1 MMLRSN
7 FEEGTTRWAVRRAQ
21 WRALGITDGEMMRP
35 KIAVINSS
43 SSLSSCYGHLDET
56 SRVVQEAIRAAGG
69 LAFEIRTTAPS
80 DFVTSAGREARY
92 LLPTRDLI
100 VNEIEVMVEGAQLD
114 GIVCLSSCDKT
125 TPAHLMA
132 LGRLN
137 LPSLVVIGGYQGHG
151 FCAGAPV
158 DIDDVYESVGAVAAG
173 TMTIPELTELANNAI
188 TGPGVCAGL
197 GTANSM
203 HIVAEALGMTL
214 PGSAPVL
221 AASPRMYERAAA
233 AGTRIVELVKDDIR
247 ARDIMTPTA
256 IDNAIKVVVA
266 VGGSIN
272 TVRHITAIAA
282 ETELPVDV
290 VARLSELQSQVPLL
304 ARVRPNGAH
313 RVGDLERAG
322 GCAAVIAQL
331 GSAFDTTSLSVAG
344 GTIGDHILAAD
355 AIDATVVR
363 PASDPADTRGGLGV
377 IRGNLAP
384 HGALVKL
391 AAVPKDRSV
400 FEGPARVYETEQS
413 AMDDVRAGSISPG
426 DVLVLR
432 GMGPKGGPGTV
443 FAAGLVAALVGAR
456 LSHHVA
462 VVTDGELSG
471 LNSGMTVGQVMPE
484 AADGGPL
491 AAVHDGDGIRI
502 DLGDMSVTVDLSDD
516 DLERRLAELATVP
529 LPEAPRGWLSM
540 YRQLAAPI
548 YRGAVL
554 VPPPAIPAEVG
565 GEASK

>member
-1 MMLRSN
+1 MELRSN
-7 FEEGTTRWAVRRAQ
+7 FDEGTTRWAVRRAQ
-21 WRALGITDGEMMRP
+21 WRALGITEEELTRP

-173 TMTIPELTELANNAI
+173 TMTMEHLTELTENAI
-188 TGPGVCAGL
+188 VGPGVCAGL

-203 HIVAEALGMTL
+203 HIVAEALGMAM

-221 AASPRMYERAAA
+221 AASARMYERAAA
-233 AGTRIVELVKDDIR
+233 AGARIVDLVREDVR
-247 ARDIMTPTA
+247 ARDVITPAA
-256 IDNAIKVVVA
+256 IDNALRVVVA

-282 ETELPVDV
+282 EAELPVDV
-290 VARLSELQSQVPLL
+290 VARLAELQSTVPLL

-313 RVGDLERAG
+313 RVADLERAG
-322 GCAAVIAQL
+322 GCAAVLAQL
-331 GSAFDTTSLSVAG
+331 GDTIDRSALSVAG
-344 GTIGDHILAAD
+344 GTIGDHVISGD
-355 AIDATVVR
+355 AIDSAVVH
-363 PASDPADTRGGLGV
+363 PLDDPADERGGLAV

-391 AAVPKDRSV
+391 AAVPRDRAH
-400 FEGPARVYETEQS
+400 FEGPARVYETEAH
-413 AMDDVRAGSISPG
+413 AMADVRAGSIHAG

-432 GMGPKGGPGTV
+432 GMGPRGGPGTV

-456 LSHHVA
+456 LSAHVA

-491 AAVHDGDGIRI
+491 AAVEDGDVIRI
-502 DLGDMSVTVDLSDD
+502 DLGELSVSVDLSDEVIAD
-516 DLERRLAELATVP
+516 RLAELATVP
-529 LPEAPRGWLSM
+529 LPEAPRGWLSI
-540 YRQLAAPI
+540 YRQLVAPI

-554 VPPPAIPAEVG
+554 VPPPATGRE
-565 GEASK
+565 S

>member
-1 MMLRSN
+1 MLRSN
-7 FEEGTTRWAVRRAQ
+7 FEEGSTRWAVRRAQ
-21 WRALGITDGEMMRP
+21 WRALGISEDELTRP

-56 SRVVQEAIRAAGG
+56 SRVVQRAIRDAGG
-69 LAFEIRTTAPS
+69 LAFEVRTTAPS

-132 LGRLN
+132 LGRLD

-151 FCAGAPV
+151 ICAGRPV

-173 TMTIPELTELANNAI
+173 TMTLTELTELTENAI

-203 HIVAEALGMTL
+203 HMVAEALGMAM

-233 AGTRIVELVKDDIR
+233 AGRRIVELVRDDVR
-247 ARDIMTPTA
+247 ARDVITAAA
-256 IDNAIKVVVA
+256 IDNALRMVVA
-266 VGGSIN
+266 IGGSVN

-282 ETELPVDV
+282 EAELPIDV
-290 VARLSELQSQVPLL
+290 VARLGAIQNQVPLL
-304 ARVRPNGAH
+304 ARVRPNGGH
-313 RVGDLERAG
+313 RVGDLEAAG
-322 GCAAVIAQL
+322 GCAAVLTRLRSII
-331 GSAFDTTSLSVAG
+331 DTTSLSVAG
-344 GTIGDHILAAD
+344 GTIGDHLLDDD
-355 AIDATVVR
+355 AIDGVVVR
-363 PASDPADTRGGLGV
+363 PLDDPADSRGGLAV

-384 HGALVKL
+384 QGALVKM
-391 AAVPKDRSV
+391 AAVPRDRPV
-400 FEGPARVYETEQS
+400 FEGPARVYETES
-413 AMDDVRAGSISPG
+413 AAMGDVRAGRIVPG

-432 GMGPKGGPGTV
+432 GMGPRGGPGTV

-456 LSHHVA
+456 LSAHVA

-491 AAVHDGDGIRI
+491 AVVENADVIRI
-502 DLGDMSVTVDLSDD
+502 DLAELTVSIELSDEVIA
-516 DLERRLAELATVP
+516 ERLRSLADVP

-554 VPPPAIPAEVG
+554 VPPPGVESPETRA
-565 GEASK
+565 

>member
-1 MMLRSN
+1 MLRSN
-7 FEEGTTRWAVRRAQ
+7 FDEGTTRWAVRRAQ
-21 WRALGITDGEMMRP
+21 WRALGISDEEMTRP
-35 KIAVINSS
+35 KVAVINSS

-151 FCAGAPV
+151 ICAGAPV

-173 TMTIPELTELANNAI
+173 TMTIERLTELTENAI

-203 HIVAEALGMTL
+203 HIVAEALGMAM

-233 AGTRIVELVKDDIR
+233 AGTRIVELVHENVR
-247 ARDIMTPTA
+247 ARDVITPAA
-256 IDNAIKVVVA
+256 IDNALKVVVA

-282 ETELPVDV
+282 EAELPVDV
-290 VARLSELQSQVPLL
+290 VARLRELQGQIPLL

-313 RVGDLERAG
+313 RVADLERAG
-322 GCAAVIAQL
+322 GCAAVVSQL
-331 GSAFDTTSLSVAG
+331 GSVIDGTARSVAG
-344 GTIGDHILAAD
+344 GTIADHVLAAD
-355 AIDATVVR
+355 VIDQAVVH
-363 PASDPADTRGGLGV
+363 PISSPADDRGGLAV

-384 HGALVKL
+384 DGALVKL
-391 AAVPKDRSV
+391 AAVPRDRV
-400 FEGPARVYETEQS
+400 RFDGPARVYETETD
-413 AMDDVRAGSISPG
+413 AMADVRAGAIQPG

-432 GMGPKGGPGTV
+432 GMGPRGGPGTV

-456 LSHHVA
+456 LSAHVA

-484 AADGGPL
+484 AAEGGPL
-491 AAVHDGDGIRI
+491 AAVQDGDHIHI
-502 DLGDMSVTVDLSDD
+502 DLGELSVSVDLSDHVIAD
-516 DLERRLAELATVP
+516 RLAALATVP
-529 LPEAPRGWLSM
+529 LPDAPRGWLSI
-540 YRQLAAPI
+540 YRQLVAPI
-548 YRGAVL
+548 YDGAVL
-554 VPPPAIPAEVG
+554 VSPPVREG
-565 GEASK
+565 RQ

>member
-1 MMLRSN
+1 MLRSN

-21 WRALGITDGEMMRP
+21 WRALGISDDEMLRP
-35 KIAVINSS
+35 KIAVVNSS

-56 SRVVQEAIRAAGG
+56 SRVVQEAIREAGG
-69 LAFEIRTTAPS
+69 LAFEVRTTAPS

-173 TMTIPELTELANNAI
+173 TMTVDELTDLTENAI
-188 TGPGVCAGL
+188 VGPGVCAGL

-203 HIVAEALGMTL
+203 HMVAEALGMAL

-221 AASPRMYERAAA
+221 AASPRMYERAEA
-233 AGTRIVELVKDDIR
+233 AGRRIVELIREDVR
-247 ARDIMTPTA
+247 ARDVITAAA
-256 IDNAIKVVVA
+256 IDNALRVVVA

-272 TVRHITAIAA
+272 TIRHITAIAA
-282 ETELPVDV
+282 ETELPIDV
-290 VARLSELQSQVPLL
+290 VARLSQLQGEVPLL

-313 RVGDLERAG
+313 RVADLERAG
-322 GCAAVIAQL
+322 GCAAVLAQL
-331 GSAFDTTSLSVAG
+331 GSSIDGSALSVAG
-344 GTIGDHILAAD
+344 GTIAEHLPPAD
-355 AIDATVVR
+355 AIDAAVVR
-363 PASDPADTRGGLGV
+363 PIADPADVRGGIAV
-377 IRGNLAP
+377 VRGNLAP
-384 HGALVKL
+384 DGALVKL
-391 AAVPKDRSV
+391 AAVPRDRV
-400 FEGPARVYETEQS
+400 RFEGPARVYETES
-413 AMDDVRAGSISPG
+413 AAMADVRSGAIRSG

-432 GMGPKGGPGTV
+432 GMGPRGGPGTV

-456 LSHHVA
+456 LSAHVA

-484 AADGGPL
+484 AAEGGPL
-491 AAVHDGDGIRI
+491 AAVEDGDRIFI
-502 DLGDMSVTVDLSDD
+502 DLAELAVSVDLID
-516 DLERRLAELATVP
+516 ETIAERLARLATVP

-540 YRQLAAPI
+540 YRELVAPI

-554 VPPPAIPAEVG
+554 VPPPAVTTAG
-565 GEASK
+565 DS